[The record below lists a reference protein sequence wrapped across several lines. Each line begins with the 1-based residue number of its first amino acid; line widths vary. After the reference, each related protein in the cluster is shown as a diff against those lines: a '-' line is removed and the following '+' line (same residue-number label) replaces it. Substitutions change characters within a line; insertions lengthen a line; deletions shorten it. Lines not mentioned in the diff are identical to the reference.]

1 MDDCGWQMPVVS
13 SEVSELND
21 IRGQID
27 DLDDQIARLLN
38 QRMDLARQAGRIKSE
53 RGVAIQ
59 DSGRE
64 DQVLARASRR
74 GSDLHISEAI
84 THVYK
89 ELLNQSCR
97 LQTIDEQAPR
107 ALPNYFPSVCIV
119 GLGLI
124 GGAMARQIKKLIPE
138 TVVTAVDTPEVL
150 REAVSAG
157 AIDEGVEDLSKAVK
171 KASLIILAAPP
182 DENLNVLRQIADT
195 LRRRQLVVDLT
206 STKKEIARVASE
218 LQLKADFIGGHPL
231 MGNEKS
237 GFANS
242 GQVDVDGKP
251 FCIVPAENCSEMSIK
266 RLSRWLTELRLR
278 VHILDADTH
287 DAVVARSSHM
297 IQLLAVAAG
306 ASIVKNQSNE
316 MLAATVSL
324 AGPSL
329 KQLSR
334 LMNSP
339 PGLWVQILNQNKP
352 NVRNALQQLID
363 ELTVLQTSLIAG
375 DAEQITKSFMQASKL
390 HTQL

>member
-1 MDDCGWQMPVVS
+1 MDDCGWQMPVVG

-38 QRMDLARQAGRIKSE
+38 QRLELARQAGRIKSE
-53 RGVAIQ
+53 RGVAIH
-59 DSGRE
+59 DAGRE

-74 GSDLHISEAI
+74 GSDLHICEAI
-84 THVYK
+84 TKVYK
-89 ELLNQSCR
+89 ELLSQSCR
-97 LQTIDEQAPR
+97 LQAIDEQAPR

-138 TVVTAVDTPEVL
+138 TVVTAVDAPDVL
-150 REAVSAG
+150 NQAIIAG
-157 AIDEGVEDLSKAVK
+157 AIDEGVEDLTRAVK

-182 DENLNVLRQIADT
+182 DENLKVLRQISSL

-206 STKKEIARVASE
+206 STKKEIEKVASE
-218 LQLKADFIGGHPL
+218 LDLKADFIGGHPL
-231 MGNEKS
+231 MGNEKR
-237 GFANS
+237 GFVNS
-242 GQVDVDGKP
+242 GLVEVDGKS
-251 FCIVPAENCSEMSIK
+251 FCIVPSETCSEMSIK
-266 RLSRWLTELRLR
+266 RLSRWLSELRLK
-278 VHILDADTH
+278 VHLLDAETH

-306 ASIVKNQSNE
+306 ASIVNNQNNE

-334 LMNSP
+334 LMSSP
-339 PGLWVQILNQNKP
+339 PELWVQILNQNKP

-363 ELTVLQTSLIAG
+363 ELNVLQSSLISG
-375 DAEQITKSFMQASKL
+375 DAKQIKDSFQQASKL
-390 HTQL
+390 HMQL